1 MEQESLTSRLVLR
14 YEKKRPLLIR
24 HGRPD
29 TFDRTDCTKMC
40 FNYELCFSINYLN
53 DESYE
58 T

>member
-29 TFDRTDCTKMC
+29 TFDQTDSTKMC
-40 FNYELCFSINYLN
+40 FNYEQCFSTKYLN
-53 DESYE
+53 DETYE

>member
-1 MEQESLTSRLVLR
+1 MEQESLKSRLVLR

-29 TFDRTDCTKMC
+29 TFDKTDSTKMC
-40 FNYELCFSINYLN
+40 FNYEQCFSNKYLN